1 MQESKYCIVN
11 GRITPEYDNFTSVS
25 FKGSAVV
32 DSLFLPQEYICKV
45 DKFEVLLTKDIC
57 QDIMCNF
64 SGKLPDHSILMC
76 QLKDI
81 VPYFTCLDP
90 QTTIVSERTQ
100 SKRQFKLDKMQT
112 HFMVSQ
118 SSKQRGLQ
126 LINEILSAPTNN
138 ISSNDLYSN

>member
-1 MQESKYCIVN
+1 
-11 GRITPEYDNFTSVS
+11 
-25 FKGSAVV
+25 
-32 DSLFLPQEYICKV
+32 
-45 DKFEVLLTKDIC
+45 
-57 QDIMCNF
+57 MCSF

-81 VPYFTCLDP
+81 ILCFTCLDP
-90 QTTIVSERTQ
+90 QTTIVSERIQ

-118 SSKQRGLQ
+118 SSKSLQ

-138 ISSNDLYSN
+138 ISSNDLYSKLVKFYVNELIKNVGYTGKGKSKMWAILVKETGTNPLEYTG

>member
-1 MQESKYCIVN
+1 
-11 GRITPEYDNFTSVS
+11 
-25 FKGSAVV
+25 
-32 DSLFLPQEYICKV
+32 
-45 DKFEVLLTKDIC
+45 
-57 QDIMCNF
+57 MCNF

-81 VPYFTCLDP
+81 IPYFTCLDP
-90 QTTIVSERTQ
+90 QTTIVPERTQ

-118 SSKQRGLQ
+118 SSKQRGFQ

-138 ISSNDLYSN
+138 ISSNDLYSKLVKFYINELIENVGYAGKRNRNKPNRKPKPWWSSELSKLWNDVRLAFS